1 MGTKLEIL
9 QKLYRGKTR
18 KDIANELYLS
28 PCTVATYQDV
38 IYKEQGVNSQK
49 ELMGK
54 YIKYL
59 EGVINGTD
67 RNGLNKDGTE
77 EYPISNEQLNTW
89 NLRCEGITE
98 RDIPF

>member
-1 MGTKLEIL
+1 
-9 QKLYRGKTR
+9 
-18 KDIANELYLS
+18 
-28 PCTVATYQDV
+28 
-38 IYKEQGVNSQK
+38 
-49 ELMGK
+49 MGK

-98 RDIPF
+98 GDIRF